1 MCPLCMVVVSRTEA
15 EMLSHLLADHPLA
28 LLVVSVCLAVANVAL
43 ANRPADLLLV
53 DATVLGCAVA
63 YVRAPG
69 LFS

>member
-1 MCPLCMVVVSRTEA
+1 MCPLCMVVVSKTEA
-15 EMLSHLLADHPLA
+15 EMLSHLLAEHPLA
-28 LLVVSVCLAVANVAL
+28 LLVGSVCPAVANVAL

-53 DATVLGCAVA
+53 DAAVLGCAVA